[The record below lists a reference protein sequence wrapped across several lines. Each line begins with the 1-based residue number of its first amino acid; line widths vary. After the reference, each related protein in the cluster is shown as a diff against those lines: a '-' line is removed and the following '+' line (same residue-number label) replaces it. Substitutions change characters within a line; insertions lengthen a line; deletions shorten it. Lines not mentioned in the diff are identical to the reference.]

1 MPDFDIYGGWRKPNE
16 QYSVA
21 ANTPT
26 IEINSGQFNKIIMGN
41 GMGTN
46 AVSNLQ
52 NTTSNNIMGSSS
64 ASFGG
69 TVTVDYT
76 GKMKQEDIG
85 LIAGGNE
92 IGTIYSN
99 AIINI
104 KNGNVGK
111 IIGGNYADSSN
122 RPTSWAYPLNTFIGT
137 STINITG
144 GQIENIIGASYGRNV
159 NGTTIKS
166 DAYYYGTI
174 NIKISG
180 GTINSDIYGAGVGS
194 TTGYNT
200 NSSDAYKSY
209 GANVTTSTNINISG
223 GTIKGNVYGG
233 GYAYSENLT
242 EAQQQLDSGALYG
255 NSNVIVNGSPTING
269 DIYGSGKGYNYST
282 VPNNS
287 K

>member
-1 MPDFDIYGGWRKPNE
+1 
-16 QYSVA
+16 
-21 ANTPT
+21 
-26 IEINSGQFNKIIMGN
+26 
-41 GMGTN
+41 
-46 AVSNLQ
+46 
-52 NTTSNNIMGSSS
+52 MGSSS

-69 TVTVDYT
+69 TVTVDYI

-287 K
+287 KMIGNTTVTISGTPTIGSGKIIYGAGNGLALSTTAGLTGNTTI

>member
-1 MPDFDIYGGWRKPNE
+1 M
-16 QYSVA
+16 
-21 ANTPT
+21 
-26 IEINSGQFNKIIMGN
+26 
-41 GMGTN
+41 
-46 AVSNLQ
+46 
-52 NTTSNNIMGSSS
+52 
-64 ASFGG
+64 
-69 TVTVDYT
+69 
-76 GKMKQEDIG
+76 
-85 LIAGGNE
+85 
-92 IGTIYSN
+92 
-99 AIINI
+99 
-104 KNGNVGK
+104 
-111 IIGGNYADSSN
+111 NYADSSN

-223 GTIKGNVYGG
+223 GTNKRKCLWRRLCIFRKFNRST
-233 GYAYSENLT
+233 A
-242 EAQQQLDSGALYG
+242 
-255 NSNVIVNGSPTING
+255 TIRLWCT
-269 DIYGSGKGYNYST
+269 IWKQ
-282 VPNNS
+282 
-287 K
+287 